1 MSALSTPITAMIPV
15 ARPYIGA
22 EEEQAVIEV
31 LRSGWV
37 TQGPRVAE
45 FEEKFSDYIGCDY
58 SVAVSSCTTALHL
71 ALLASG
77 IGPGD
82 EVICPS
88 LSFIATANS
97 IAYTGA
103 KPIFGDIDLATY
115 NLDPT
120 RLEEAISTRTK
131 AILIVHQI
139 GLPAEMNELLAVAA
153 EHGLMVIEDAACA
166 IGSEY
171 DGKLIGK
178 PLGTMACFS
187 FHPRKILTTG
197 EGGMIT
203 TSDAKLA
210 ERLRRL
216 RQHAMSLSDVVRH
229 NAKQISSE
237 TYDEVGF
244 NFRMTD
250 MQAAIGITQLGRL
263 GDFLK
268 RRRYLAARY
277 TKALQN
283 LSWLQTPVVPLNCR
297 HNYQSYMVRLV
308 GDFAAKRDVIMQE
321 LLQKNISTR
330 RAIMATHR
338 ELPYRSERWDHSLP
352 QTNVAT
358 DTGLI
363 LPLFHQMTES
373 DQDYIIEALQ
383 APSLE

>member
-1 MSALSTPITAMIPV
+1 VSVLSIPVSAMIPV
-15 ARPYIGA
+15 ARPYIGS
-22 EEEQAVIEV
+22 EEEQAVIDV

-45 FEEKFSDYIGCDY
+45 FEEKFSSYIGCDY

-71 ALLASG
+71 AFMAIG
-77 IGPGD
+77 VGPGD

-97 IAYTGA
+97 ITYTGA
-103 KPIFGDIDLATY
+103 TPIFADIDLSTY
-115 NLDPT
+115 NIDPA
-120 RLEEAISTRTK
+120 RLEEVISPRTK
-131 AILIVHQI
+131 AILVVHQI
-139 GLPAEMNELLAVAA
+139 GLPAEMNEILAVANK
-153 EHGLMVIEDAACA
+153 HGLVVIEDAACA

-203 TSDAKLA
+203 TSNAKLA

-229 NAKQISSE
+229 NATQVSSE
-237 TYDEVGF
+237 TYDEVGY

-263 GDFLK
+263 DSFLE
-268 RRRYLAARY
+268 RRRYFAARY
-277 TKALQN
+277 TKALQT
-283 LSWLQTPVVPLNCR
+283 LSWLQTPVVPINCR
-297 HNYQSYMVRLV
+297 PNYQSYMVRLT
-308 GDFAAKRDVIMQE
+308 GDSATKRDAIMQN
-321 LLQKNISTR
+321 LLEKKISTR

-338 ELPYRSERWDHSLP
+338 EPPYRSAHWESRLL
-352 QTNVAT
+352 QTNLAC
-358 DTGLI
+358 DTALI

-373 DQDYIIEALQ
+373 EQDYIIEALRTC
-383 APSLE
+383 